1 MNDLFRPA
9 RAWGRA
15 ATWLLLAATALLT
28 GCASVY
34 VDGGTREVPVT
45 EMSRPAQP
53 VPVQMV
59 FEFQTKG
66 TANAA
71 ATNLLKE
78 QVVKQ
83 VRDSGLFASVVD
95 TPVPGGALL
104 SVTLNNVPV
113 TDDAFTKGF
122 VTGFTFGLVGSSVT
136 DGYICTLRYT
146 PAGGGAP
153 VQKAARHA
161 LHTSIGAGASPPP
174 DAVKADTMEG
184 GVRTMTRQVV
194 SNVLADLARDPAFG
208 GAR

>member
-1 MNDLFRPA
+1 MNEPIHPA
-9 RAWGRA
+9 RRWSRLAAWLA
-15 ATWLLLAATALLT
+15 LAATALLT

-34 VDGGTREVPVT
+34 VDGGTREVQVS
-45 EMSRPAQP
+45 EMPKPARPAA
-53 VPVQMV
+53 VQMV

-71 ATNLLKE
+71 ATNLLRE
-78 QVVKQ
+78 QVVRQ
-83 VRDSGLFASVVD
+83 VRDSGLFSDVAD

-146 PAGGGAP
+146 PGGAGTP
-153 VQKAARHA
+153 LQKAARHA

-174 DAVKADTMEG
+174 NAVKADTMEG

-208 GAR
+208 GAK